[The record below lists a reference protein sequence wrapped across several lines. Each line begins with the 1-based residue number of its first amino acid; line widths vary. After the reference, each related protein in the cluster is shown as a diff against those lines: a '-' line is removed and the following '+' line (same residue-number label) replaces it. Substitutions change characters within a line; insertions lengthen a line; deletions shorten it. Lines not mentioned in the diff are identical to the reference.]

1 MWKRHGDAMPL
12 QPHYPRCF
20 ATLFYNDT
28 SGGTTARRS
37 FLHDEAMARLFVSRM
52 INMTD
57 LPIFVLI
64 NRDNDAKSVLGPWLT
79 SGQVRLRRVRPVV
92 VEPAGTLTWYR
103 MTHTKF
109 QAWTLFR
116 DCGQV
121 ALLDYDGIPLQ
132 RMDPY
137 IFDACGAAPLCGIV
151 DQVTPISECRQ
162 IFAANICSSRAACC
176 SDCCSFLQPVPTATR
191 SNPASRRQRHP
202 LPVHEHW
209 RAGAA
214 AQPHCAPGAD
224 TPRSGGR
231 GEASRAILC
240 GAGTLPS

>member
-79 SGQVRLRRVRPVV
+79 SGQVRLRRGIR
-92 VEPAGTLTWYR
+92 AQ
-103 MTHTKF
+103 TKD
-109 QAWTLFR
+109 R
-116 DCGQV
+116 
-121 ALLDYDGIPLQ
+121 
-132 RMDPY
+132 
-137 IFDACGAAPLCGIV
+137 
-151 DQVTPISECRQ
+151 
-162 IFAANICSSRAACC
+162 
-176 SDCCSFLQPVPTATR
+176 
-191 SNPASRRQRHP
+191 
-202 LPVHEHW
+202 
-209 RAGAA
+209 
-214 AQPHCAPGAD
+214 
-224 TPRSGGR
+224 
-231 GEASRAILC
+231 
-240 GAGTLPS
+240 